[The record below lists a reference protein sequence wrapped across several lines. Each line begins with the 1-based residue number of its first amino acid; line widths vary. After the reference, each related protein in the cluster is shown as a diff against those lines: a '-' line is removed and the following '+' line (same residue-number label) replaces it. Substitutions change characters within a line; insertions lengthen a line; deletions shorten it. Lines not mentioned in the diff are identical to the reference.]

1 MQRSQSACYARADA
15 HAASPKFDTEQSTRK
30 MIRFVLTRW
39 LERVA
44 LNKDAG
50 HASHKVRFHL
60 PNVAVADVFHVPR
73 GTRNV
78 TFVDEPMRAALA
90 LKFPQFVG
98 AVFPN
103 RRPMDE
109 FDALVDNGPRKRQRS
124 FGQGREGRC
133 QGVRPGRQDVPGGP
147 PAAAGDVRPRQPL
160 APGGGGRPDSV
171 KLLAR
176 TSPNL

>member
-50 HASHKVRFHL
+50 HASHKVRCHL

-124 FGQGREGRC
+124 FGQGREGRLFA
-133 QGVRPGRQDVPGGP
+133 VFASFDRNLHSALFIASTAYTRDNF
-147 PAAAGDVRPRQPL
+147 PL
-160 APGGGGRPDSV
+160 NTMG
-171 KLLAR
+171 L
-176 TSPNL
+176 